1 MKVNFWNLFQVFL
14 DVLAVAGFVFIWIRL
29 NKPAKD
35 DPRFSRSM
43 QILQSK
49 ISILEDL
56 SDRTE
61 TQVKQLNALMEN
73 KVQEV
78 QKILARCETE
88 IQKIEMARQK
98 SLEVAKIFQD
108 KIPHQEII
116 ERQNT
121 IKFVKAA
128 VMAHEGKSAEEIQQ
142 EIPLS
147 SGEIDFIIKVNK
159 DQLQFSL
166 DDLPDWVKDEVSEV
180 DSRLSEIG
188 EKFRSVL
195 PQSPA
200 SSPLQSQQQSPQP
213 VQSQFQPQT
222 QLQSQVIFP
231 NRPAMAT
238 AATTATMATS
248 ATAGTNSVPAAPTVA
263 PAAGPIVRKVVF
275 PVIDA

>member
-195 PQSPA
+195 PQSP
-200 SSPLQSQQQSPQP
+200 QP
-213 VQSQFQPQT
+213 VQPQT
-222 QLQSQVIFP
+222 QLQSQVVYS
-231 NRPAMAT
+231 NRPTMAT
-238 AATTATMATS
+238 AATTAAVASSTAMTPAT
-248 ATAGTNSVPAAPTVA
+248 
-263 PAAGPIVRKVVF
+263 GPIVRKVVF

>member
-180 DSRLSEIG
+180 DTRLSEIG

-195 PQSPA
+195 PQS
-200 SSPLQSQQQSPQP
+200 QP

-248 ATAGTNSVPAAPTVA
+248 ATAATNSVPAAPTVA
-263 PAAGPIVRKVVF
+263 PANGPIVRKVVF